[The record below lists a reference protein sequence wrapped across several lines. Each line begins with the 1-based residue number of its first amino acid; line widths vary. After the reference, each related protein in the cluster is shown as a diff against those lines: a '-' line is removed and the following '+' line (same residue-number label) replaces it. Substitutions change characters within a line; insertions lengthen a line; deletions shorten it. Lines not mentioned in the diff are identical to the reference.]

1 MAFPGSLRL
10 SGPMMAACMGV
21 MLAAPALATP
31 APQTAALSPGQVTQL
46 CNAVSDQILSRRG
59 VQFDLEHGDEG
70 LFPPRGAGMY
80 MYEEMFHTAAGVA
93 PDDGPDQ
100 VREKIQR
107 FWLNNREHLSCQQLG
122 FSIRGGNVAKL
133 AFERSSN
140 HVINDF
146 IRRWDLDLNFI
157 DPADG
162 KSVLDYVEGE
172 LEKSGGTSAEPVWRR
187 YRDLLVRSGAMHG
200 ADL

>member
-1 MAFPGSLRL
+1 MALPSSLRL
-10 SGPMMAACMGV
+10 SAAVSAACIS
-21 MLAAPALATP
+21 LALATP
-31 APQTAALSPGQVTQL
+31 SPAAPPSQMAALSPGQVVQL

-80 MYEEMFHTAAGVA
+80 MYEEMVHTEAGVD
-93 PDDGPDQ
+93 PGDGPDQ
-100 VREKIQR
+100 VREKIQQ
-107 FWLNNREHLSCQQLG
+107 FWLNNRDQLACQQLG
-122 FSIRGGNVAKL
+122 FSVIRGNVAKL

-146 IRRWDLDLNFI
+146 IRRWNLDLNFI

-172 LEKSGGTSAEPVWRR
+172 LEKSRGTSAEPIWQR
-187 YRDLLVRSGAMHG
+187 YRDLLVRFGAMRS